1 MYTPLH
7 AVPAGSLEVVTDVS
21 EAGPVEAGSAGLTLT
36 CTVTEVISGLTN
48 MPSAYWMGPSG
59 PVTSGDDIVM
69 TETFSNDTTV
79 TVTLSFSSLHTSH
92 AGLYTCQGTVVS
104 PAAVDDVTVTST
116 PENVTVSCKCCGS
129 SLCIDVMCDCVGV
142 SLMQYPLQLWI

>member
-1 MYTPLH
+1 M
-7 AVPAGSLEVVTDVS
+7 
-21 EAGPVEAGSAGLTLT
+21 EAGSAGLTLT

-48 MPSAYWMGPSG
+48 MPSAHWMGPSG
-59 PVTSGDDIVM
+59 PVTSGDDIVV

-104 PAAVDDVTVTST
+104 PAAVDDVTITST
-116 PENVTVSCKCCGS
+116 PSTVTVRRKYKAV
-129 SLCIDVMCDCVGV
+129 LCILHTVMYVQQHPIYYYSTHPNSGSECSQWSTV
-142 SLMQYPLQLWI
+142 